1 MNNYEKNL
9 QTLIGKVEGSI
20 DMGWDEVC
28 DYIGADVHPDS
39 LRKAFATTEYGG
51 YSVAKYLMDKT
62 ANELTEDMIAS
73 LEKKKV
79 EEYKERVRLQDARR
93 EYNKELRAEAR
104 YESLR
109 EILQEAIYN
118 GEVLFPSNSKFG
130 EKHLK
135 IKDKMPKSAILMLSD
150 WHYGAICDS
159 QWNYYD
165 TSVAK
170 ERAEQIIN
178 KTIKYILKMGIT
190 DLVVEINGDMV
201 EGAINVGNRVASE
214 ESVVEQIINVSKLL
228 AKCIS
233 TLKPY
238 VQSLKVVTTLGNH
251 GRLTARKKDQ
261 ADERENFE
269 MLIPEFLRL
278 TLDDDIQI
286 ITSQG
291 LDFVKYEF
299 GDKVIC
305 LSHGHHD
312 KVNSVLENMVKVY
325 KVIPTEIHLGHYHH
339 ASDLNDSDIHIVVNG
354 GLKGIDDFGLKAMRC
369 TTKPSQNLIIYGEDR
384 MVVELVVD

>member
-9 QTLIGKVEGSI
+9 QTLIGKVEGSV

-28 DYIGADVHPDS
+28 DYIGADIHPDS

-62 ANELTEDMIAS
+62 ANELTEEMVKRLQS
-73 LEKKKV
+73 KKD

-104 YESLR
+104 YENLVNIMKDCLSD
-109 EILQEAIYN
+109 
-118 GEVLFPSNSKFG
+118 VVTSNIEFG
-130 EKHLK
+130 KKHLHIENK
-135 IKDKMPKSAILMLSD
+135 KSKYAILMLSD
-150 WHYGAICDS
+150 WHYGALCDS

-165 TSVAK
+165 TNIAQL
-170 ERAEQIIN
+170 RAEQLVA
-178 KTIKYILKMGIT
+178 KTQSYILSLGIT
-190 DLVVEINGDMV
+190 DLIVEINGDMC
-201 EGAINVGNRVASE
+201 EGMINIGNRVASE

-228 AKCIS
+228 SKCILS
-233 TLKPY
+233 LKPY
-238 VQSLKVVTTLGNH
+238 VNSIKVVTTLGNH
-251 GRLTARKKDQ
+251 GRLTPNRKEQ

-278 TLDDDIQI
+278 TLGDDIPI
-286 ITSQG
+286 VTSQG

-299 GDKVIC
+299 DDKIIC

-312 KVNSVLENMVKVY
+312 KATSAIDNMIRVY
-325 KVIPTEIHLGHYHH
+325 KVVPDEIHLGHWHH
-339 ASDLNDSDIHIVVNG
+339 MSDLNDSNIHVVVNG
-354 GLKGIDDFGLKAMRC
+354 SIKGVDDFGLKATRC
-369 TTKPSQNLIIYGEDR
+369 TTQPSQNLIVYGKDR
-384 MVVELVVD
+384 MMIELIVD

>member
-9 QTLIGKVEGSI
+9 QTLIGKVEGSV

-28 DYIGADVHPDS
+28 DYIGADIHPDS

-62 ANELTEDMIAS
+62 ANELTEEMVKRLQS
-73 LEKKKV
+73 KKD

-104 YESLR
+104 YENLVN
-109 EILQEAIYN
+109 IMKDCL
-118 GEVLFPSNSKFG
+118 SNVATSNIEFG
-130 EKHLK
+130 EKHLHIENK
-135 IKDKMPKSAILMLSD
+135 KSKYAILMFSD
-150 WHYGAICDS
+150 WHYGALCDS

-165 TSVAK
+165 TNVAQL
-170 ERAEQIIN
+170 RAEQLVA
-178 KTIKYILKMGIT
+178 KTQSYILSLGIT
-190 DLVVEINGDMV
+190 DLIVEINGDMC
-201 EGAINVGNRVASE
+201 EGMINIGNRVASE

-228 AKCIS
+228 SKCILS
-233 TLKPY
+233 LKPY
-238 VQSLKVVTTLGNH
+238 VNSIKVVTTLGNH
-251 GRLTARKKDQ
+251 GRLTPNRKEQ

-278 TLDDDIQI
+278 TLGNDIPI
-286 ITSQG
+286 VTSQG

-299 GDKVIC
+299 DDKIIC

-312 KVNSVLENMVKVY
+312 KVNSAIDNMIRVY
-325 KVIPTEIHLGHYHH
+325 KVVPDEIHLGHWHH
-339 ASDLNDSDIHIVVNG
+339 MSDLNDSNIHVVVNG
-354 GLKGIDDFGLKAMRC
+354 SIKGVDDFGLKATRC
-369 TTKPSQNLIIYGEDR
+369 TTQPSQNLIVYGKDR
-384 MVVELVVD
+384 MMIELIVD

>member
-9 QTLIGKVEGSI
+9 QTLIGKVEGSV

-28 DYIGADVHPDS
+28 DYIGADIHPDS

-51 YSVAKYLMDKT
+51 YNVAKYLMDKT
-62 ANELTEDMIAS
+62 ANELTEEMVKRLQS
-73 LEKKKV
+73 KKD

-104 YESLR
+104 YENLVNIMKDCLSDV
-109 EILQEAIYN
+109 AT
-118 GEVLFPSNSKFG
+118 SNIEFG
-130 EKHLK
+130 KKHLHIENK
-135 IKDKMPKSAILMLSD
+135 KSKYAILMLSD
-150 WHYGAICDS
+150 WHYGALCDS

-165 TSVAK
+165 TNVAK
-170 ERAEQIIN
+170 ERAEQLVA
-178 KTIKYILKMGIT
+178 KTQSYILSLGIT
-190 DLVVEINGDMV
+190 DLIVEINGDMC
-201 EGAINVGNRVASE
+201 EGMINIGNRVASE

-228 AKCIS
+228 SKCILS
-233 TLKPY
+233 LKPY
-238 VQSLKVVTTLGNH
+238 VNSIKVVTTLGNH
-251 GRLTARKKDQ
+251 GRLTPNRKEQ

-278 TLDDDIQI
+278 TLGNDIPI

-299 GDKVIC
+299 DDKIIC

-312 KVNSVLENMVKVY
+312 KVNSAIDNMIRVY
-325 KVIPTEIHLGHYHH
+325 KVVPDEIHLGHWHH
-339 ASDLNDSDIHIVVNG
+339 MSDLNDSNIHVVVNG
-354 GLKGIDDFGLKAMRC
+354 SIKGVDDFGLKATRC
-369 TTKPSQNLIIYGEDR
+369 TTQPSQNLIVYGKDR
-384 MVVELVVD
+384 MMIELIVD

>member
-9 QTLIGKVEGSI
+9 QTLIGKVEGSV

-28 DYIGADVHPDS
+28 DYIGADIHPDS

-62 ANELTEDMIAS
+62 ANELTEEMVKRLQS
-73 LEKKKV
+73 KKD

-104 YESLR
+104 YENLVNIMKDCLSD
-109 EILQEAIYN
+109 
-118 GEVLFPSNSKFG
+118 VVTSNIEFG
-130 EKHLK
+130 RKHLHIENK
-135 IKDKMPKSAILMLSD
+135 KSKYAILMLSD
-150 WHYGAICDS
+150 WHYGALCDS

-165 TSVAK
+165 TNVAK
-170 ERAEQIIN
+170 ERAEQLVA
-178 KTIKYILKMGIT
+178 KTQSYILSLGIT
-190 DLVVEINGDMV
+190 DLIVEINGDMC
-201 EGAINVGNRVASE
+201 EGMINIGDRVASE

-228 AKCIS
+228 SKCIFS
-233 TLKPY
+233 LKPY
-238 VQSLKVVTTLGNH
+238 VNSIKVVTTLGNH
-251 GRLTARKKDQ
+251 GRLTPNRKEQ

-278 TLDDDIQI
+278 TLGDDVPIV
-286 ITSQG
+286 TSQG

-299 GDKVIC
+299 DDKIIC

-312 KVNSVLENMVKVY
+312 KTKSAIDNMIRVY
-325 KVIPTEIHLGHYHH
+325 KVVPDEIHLGHWHH
-339 ASDLNDSDIHIVVNG
+339 MSDLNDSNIHVVVNG
-354 GLKGIDDFGLKAMRC
+354 SIKGVDDFGLKATRC
-369 TTKPSQNLIIYGEDR
+369 TTQPSQNLIVYGKDR
-384 MVVELVVD
+384 MMIEIIVD